1 MRADRASRTFLAS
14 ALSDPSLSSQEHE
27 MNSAWTRTLCRLLV
41 ALMIWTPYQMVNAGM
56 IGTDQ
61 AASASIQADRS
72 TVLGFV
78 NRADVASRLQSM
90 GVDPKTAQ
98 ERIASLS
105 AQEVRS
111 SARQI
116 NSGPAGAMANAWAVI
131 LIIAIVVGV

>member
-1 MRADRASRTFLAS
+1 
-14 ALSDPSLSSQEHE
+14 
-27 MNSAWTRTLCRLLV
+27 MNSAWARTLCRLLV
-41 ALMIWTPYQMVNAGM
+41 ALMIWTPYQFAQASM

-61 AASASIQADRS
+61 AASASIQADRG

-105 AQEVRS
+105 DQEVQS
-111 SARQI
+111 LASQI
-116 NSGPAGAMANAWAVI
+116 NSAPAGAMSDGAAVV
-131 LIIAIVVGV
+131 LIILVVIGVWYFWKRM

>member
-1 MRADRASRTFLAS
+1 MK
-14 ALSDPSLSSQEHE
+14 
-27 MNSAWTRTLCRLLV
+27 SAWTRTLCRLLV
-41 ALMIWTPYQMVNAGM
+41 VLMIWTPYQIANAGM

-61 AASASIQADRS
+61 AASASIQADRG

-105 AQEVRS
+105 DQEVQS
-111 SARQI
+111 LASQI
-116 NSGPAGAMANAWAVI
+116 NSAPAGAMSDGAAVV
-131 LIIAIVVGV
+131 LIILVVIGVWY